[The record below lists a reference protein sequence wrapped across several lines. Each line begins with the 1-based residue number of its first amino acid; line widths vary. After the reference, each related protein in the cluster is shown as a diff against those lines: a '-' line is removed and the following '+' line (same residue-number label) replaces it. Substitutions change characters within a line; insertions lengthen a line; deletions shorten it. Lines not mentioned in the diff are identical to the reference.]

1 MAGKACPSGR
11 CQEGSSLLGIVRK
24 DGSIAMVNPP
34 LPVTPEFLTAAAIQ
48 GNEHQ
53 RFRFTEPCIEA
64 GCGQWTGTRC
74 GVIDKA
80 LAVLPRVTSIE
91 SCSLRPTCRWYA
103 QSGMDACRVCPFVVA
118 DHEEPS
124 MRASVTSNSSVVV

>member
-11 CQEGSSLLGIVRK
+11 CQEGSSLLGIVRQ
-24 DGSIAMVNPP
+24 DGTIAMVNPL
-34 LPVTPEFLTAAAIQ
+34 LPVTPEFLGAAAIH
-48 GNEHQ
+48 GNELQ

-64 GCGQWTGTRC
+64 GCAQWTGTRC

-91 SCSLRPTCRWYA
+91 RCALRPTCRWYA

-118 DHEEPS
+118 NHEEPA
-124 MRASVTSNSSVVV
+124 MQASVSSISKIVA